1 MTLTN
6 EQMQKAFPRMVDEYV
21 KDKPCDLTKKDFKD
35 ALNAIDDWLNLPAT
49 KTTINNL
56 FPANFKAKAS
66 VNDKIQILLIV
77 LESKLRG

>member
-1 MTLTN
+1 MTLTA
-6 EQMQKAFPRMVDEYV
+6 EQRKKVFDRMVDEYT
-21 KDKPCDLTKKDFKD
+21 KDKPCDLVKADFKD
-35 ALNAIDDWLNLPAT
+35 AITAIDDWLDLPST

-66 VNDKIQILLIV
+66 VNDKIMILLIV